1 MSEILEIPITD
12 LTNPHWCR
20 PAPEAA
26 SIIGDVTA
34 SPLIV
39 PRIEPGTDSNLLE
52 FERGEIQGRDEWEF
66 LIQELVKISRSE
78 FYSQII

>member
-26 SIIGDVTA
+26 SIIGDVTV

-52 FERGEIQGRDEWEF
+52 FERGGNTEEGMNGN
-66 LIQELVKISRSE
+66 SRSRNW
-78 FYSQII
+78 